1 MSATLRPSPP
11 SLPQDTAGDEL
22 SSIVLE
28 QADRLF
34 RGEVTPER
42 MALADRG
49 EWPSAIWQTLH
60 DAGLPLALVPEAQG
74 GAGLPAADAWR
85 IIARAGYHTL
95 PVPLAETMIATA
107 LWVHAGGET
116 FEGPASLAPV
126 RPGDAVDVE
135 AVAGGFVLH
144 GRAERIPWGA
154 TVTHLVVHGCDANGA
169 GYLALLRAE
178 RARTQPGRNLA
189 NEPRATLVLDRM
201 QLPAEAVRPAP
212 PGCEDGL
219 LPLGACMRAQ
229 QMVGAMERCL
239 DYAIAYA
246 MERRQFGRPIGKFQA
261 VQHML
266 AEAAGQY
273 AAAAAAAE
281 LARQAYGSADFAFCA
296 AVAKARAGEAA
307 GKVAEVCHQVHGAM
321 GFTHEHPLHFATRRL
336 WAWRDECGHETF
348 WQERIGRMV
357 CAAGGE
363 RLWSRLVGD

>member
-1 MSATLRPSPP
+1 MSATPNAAPSPP
-11 SLPQDTAGDEL
+11 PQDDEL
-22 SSIVLE
+22 SAIVLE

-34 RGEVTPER
+34 RGEATPER

-49 EWPSAIWQTLH
+49 EWPSGIWEAVEG
-60 DAGLPLALVPEAQG
+60 AGLPLALVPEAQG

-85 IIARAGYHTL
+85 VIVRAGYYTL
-95 PVPLAETMIATA
+95 PVPLAETMIAKA
-107 LWVHAGGET
+107 LWVQAGGT
-116 FEGPASLAPV
+116 AFDGAASLAPV
-126 RPGDAVDVE
+126 RPGDAARLEPGPV
-135 AVAGGFVLH
+135 GGVLH
-144 GRAERIPWGA
+144 GCAERIPWGMA
-154 TVTHLVVHGCDANGA
+154 VKHIVVHARDANGA
-169 GYLALLRAE
+169 GYLALLPSE
-178 RARTQPGRNLA
+178 RAPGQRSRNLA
-189 NEPRATLVLDRM
+189 NEPRDTLVLDRIE
-201 QLPAEAVRPAP
+201 LPAEAVRPAP
-212 PGCEDGL
+212 SGWEDGW

-239 DYAIAYA
+239 DYALAYA

-266 AEAAGQY
+266 AEAAGHY

-281 LARQAYGSADFAFCA
+281 LARQAYGGADFAFCA

-321 GFTHEHPLHFATRRL
+321 GFTHEHPLHFATKRL
-336 WAWRDECGHETF
+336 WSWRDEFGHEAF

-357 CAAGGE
+357 CEAGGE